1 MSRRRLR
8 HRTSRCMHED
18 GQERAKHVQR
28 LGCTAGT
35 RRVHQLATEGVICSF
50 SVQRSRI
57 HTRTAPLGI
66 FIFPH
71 PGEWVGWNF
80 IFSNMSRRPHS
91 NSSPPTAIGRA
102 GREALPPRRGRRR
115 HLRPHRH
122 WFERQALGRAGT
134 ETWKSVLVSGSHK
147 RAGSVRFYMR
157 VFFWVCVFLKPFL
170 NWVTNPCHSVK

>member
-1 MSRRRLR
+1 MTSLSFFFFFCFPALSRVQSNPRKGRGGMF
-8 HRTSRCMHED
+8 SRPVSVPV
-18 GQERAKHVQR
+18 RASP
-28 LGCTAGT
+28 
-35 RRVHQLATEGVICSF
+35 CSF
-50 SVQRSRI
+50 SVQRSCI

-71 PGEWVGWNF
+71 PGEWVGGNF

-157 VFFWVCVFLKPFL
+157 VF
-170 NWVTNPCHSVK
+170 S